1 MFTTRKTSRS
11 GFHTGKTGATA
22 LARKHSTDPKPIHLI
37 LQINQHMNTAS
48 EKLPLFMTNKTS
60 RTSQRIPM
68 EREEK
73 KAKLH
78 TEA

>member
-1 MFTTRKTSRS
+1 MTEKTSRN
-11 GFHTGKTGATA
+11 GFHTDKTGATA
-22 LARKHSTDPKPIHLI
+22 PARKHSTDPKPIHLI

-60 RTSQRIPM
+60 HTSQRILLN
-68 EREEK
+68 REEK
-73 KAKLH
+73 KAKLY